1 MRGFAVWLQAEDR
14 RHEVPPRDAF
24 GRAASRRPAPHL
36 LTCAQIEPLM
46 EAALRLPPAGSI
58 SPHTYRCLFGL
69 MAATGLRRPE
79 AIALRLDDITADGL
93 VIRATKFRK
102 NVDQLEM
109 LSWARKGL

>member
-36 LTCAQIEPLM
+36 LTCAQIERLM
-46 EAALRLPPAGSI
+46 EA
-58 SPHTYRCLFGL
+58 
-69 MAATGLRRPE
+69 
-79 AIALRLDDITADGL
+79 ALRLDDITADGL

-102 NVDQLEM
+102 NVDQIEM
-109 LSWARKGL
+109 LSWDRKGL